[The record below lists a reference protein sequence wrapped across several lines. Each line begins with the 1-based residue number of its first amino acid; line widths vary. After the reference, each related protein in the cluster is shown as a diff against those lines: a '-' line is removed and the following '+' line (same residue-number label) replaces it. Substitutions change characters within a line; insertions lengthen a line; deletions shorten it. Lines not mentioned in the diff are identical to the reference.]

1 MCGRWVP
8 RTYAMGPLYAANN
21 LLLVPSQVEDAFPRV
36 IVEAGLHGVPRSA
49 HPGAASPRRSETAE

>member
-1 MCGRWVP
+1 
-8 RTYAMGPLYAANN
+8 MGPLYAANN